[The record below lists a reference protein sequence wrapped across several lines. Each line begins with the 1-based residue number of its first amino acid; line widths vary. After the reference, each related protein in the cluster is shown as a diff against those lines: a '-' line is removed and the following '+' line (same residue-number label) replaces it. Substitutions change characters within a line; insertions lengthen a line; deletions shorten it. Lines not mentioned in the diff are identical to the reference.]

1 MKNERKRIF
10 IVDDEPA
17 ITRLLKANLE
27 ETNFYIVHAE
37 NVATK
42 ALAAAEAFGP
52 DLVLMDVMMPGTDG
66 SDLASCFQAN
76 RKLKDVP
83 LVFLTAAVKR
93 EEISA
98 GGGRIGGLPFLA
110 KPVDVSEVLGCL
122 QSFLGPCDA
131 GERDLAHVTPDK

>member
-10 IVDDEPA
+10 IVDDEPT

-27 ETNFYIVHAE
+27 ETDRYVVQVE
-37 NVATK
+37 NTANK
-42 ALAAAEAFGP
+42 ALAAAEKFGP
-52 DLVLMDVMMPGTDG
+52 DLVLMDVMMPGVDG
-66 SDLASCFQAN
+66 GALASCFQAD

-83 LVFLTAAVKR
+83 LVFLTAVVKR
-93 EEISA
+93 KEICA

-122 QSFLGPCDA
+122 RSFLGP
-131 GERDLAHVTPDK
+131 

>member
-1 MKNERKRIF
+1 MAAKEQMKNERKRIF
-10 IVDDEPA
+10 IVDDEPT

-27 ETNFYIVHAE
+27 GTNLYEVEAE
-37 NVATK
+37 NVANK
-42 ALAAAEAFGP
+42 ALVAAEKFSP

-66 SDLASCFQAN
+66 SDLANSFQTS

-122 QSFLGPCDA
+122 RSFLGP
-131 GERDLAHVTPDK
+131 

>member
-27 ETNFYIVHAE
+27 ETNLYVVHAE
-37 NVATK
+37 NAANK
-42 ALAAAEAFGP
+42 ALAAAEAFSP
-52 DLVLMDVMMPGTDG
+52 DLVLMDLMMPGADG
-66 SDLASCFQAN
+66 SDLANCFQAN

-83 LVFLTAAVKR
+83 VVFLTAAVKR

-110 KPVDVSEVLGCL
+110 KPVDVSEVLSCL
-122 QSFLGPCDA
+122 RGVLGS
-131 GERDLAHVTPDK
+131 